1 MAAAKM
7 IAHAVT
13 GYTRRIASG
22 AAISATPASSHT
34 DGYQPGC
41 GRPPRGR
48 TVTRRTAKEFA
59 WAREIVSL
67 IARTVAAA
75 AITASK
81 ASDHAVTCGR
91 SPSADSL
98 AMG

>member
-1 MAAAKM
+1 M

-34 DGYQPGC
+34 DGYQAGG
-41 GRPPRGR
+41 GRPPPGGTMVMRG
-48 TVTRRTAKEFA
+48 TAKESP

-67 IARTVAAA
+67 IARAVSAA

-81 ASDHAVTCGR
+81 ASDHAGTCGR
-91 SPSADSL
+91 SPAADSL